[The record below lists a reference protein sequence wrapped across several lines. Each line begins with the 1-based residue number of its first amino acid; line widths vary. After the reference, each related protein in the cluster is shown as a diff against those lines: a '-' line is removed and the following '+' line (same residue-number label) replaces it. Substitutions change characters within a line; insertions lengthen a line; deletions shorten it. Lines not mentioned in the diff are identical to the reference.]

1 MSLQRNQEPLLFAQH
16 GAAERRFLELIS
28 ALPKVSVQGYD
39 KHRNVIYW
47 NKSSECIYGYSEAE
61 AIGRKLE
68 DLIIPSFM
76 RDEVIKLHQRWIEF
90 NEPIPSDELMLKK
103 KGGQPIHV
111 FSSHVM
117 LKQGTD
123 SPEMYCVDID
133 LTEQHEI
140 RQELERMASTDLLT
154 NLPNRRALEQAL
166 TSVIENAKASNTSF
180 ALFFIDLDMFKEV
193 NDTLGH
199 TWGDELLKTVAER
212 LTNSTDGTNGI
223 LTRFGGDEF
232 VYVAN
237 NITCEKQCSDIA
249 EKIANCFKVSFVLNA
264 ENVHITSS
272 IGISRY
278 PRDGDEIDDLL
289 KHADAAMYYAKAK
302 GRNRYHF
309 FTTELSQQLREQRR
323 IATNLRESLH
333 KDEFELLFQPQ
344 IDLTKG
350 TFTSCEALL
359 RWCPKDKTSSVPP
372 NIFIPIAERSE
383 LISDIGSWVLEKA
396 CQQAQKWKL
405 KGIDIRIDIN
415 VSGKELE
422 KSGYFARLI
431 ASRAQY
437 GLEPKDIGLELTENV
452 LIKSDSTILAN
463 LKKQRDLGVEISID
477 DFGTGYSSLSYL
489 KEFPVTHLKID
500 RSFLKGAPENAYD
513 SALMEA
519 IVNVGHKLNLK
530 IVVEGVE
537 TESQSNYCESLS
549 VEFVQG
555 FLYSKP
561 ISAEVLEMLYK
572 AQFEKA

>member
-1 MSLQRNQEPLLFAQH
+1 MQRYEEPLLFGQH

-47 NKSSECIYGYSEAE
+47 NKSSEDIYGYSETE
-61 AIGRKLE
+61 ALGKKLE
-68 DLIIPSFM
+68 DLIIPNFM
-76 RDEVIKLHQRWIEF
+76 RDDVIRLHQRWIEF
-90 NEPIPSDELMLKK
+90 DEPILSDELVLKK

-140 RQELERMASTDLLT
+140 RQELELMASTDLLT
-154 NLPNRRALEQAL
+154 NLPNRRALEL
-166 TSVIENAKASNTSF
+166 CLISVIEDAKSSKTGF

-199 TWGDELLKTVAER
+199 TWGDELLKSVAKR
-212 LTNSTDGTNGI
+212 LSGCIDSTSGV
-223 LTRFGGDEF
+223 LARFGGDEF
-232 VYVAN
+232 VYLAN
-237 NITCEKQCSDIA
+237 NVSCENRCEEIAKTLSD
-249 EKIANCFKVSFVLNA
+249 CFRESFALST

-272 IGISRY
+272 IGISLY
-278 PRDGDEIDDLL
+278 PRDGDVIDDLL
-289 KHADAAMYYAKAK
+289 KHADAAMYQAKAE

-309 FTTELSQQLREQRR
+309 FTSALSQRLREQRNV
-323 IATNLRESLH
+323 AVNLRESLRN
-333 KDEFELLFQPQ
+333 DEFKLVFQPQ
-344 IDLTKG
+344 VDVKTGK
-350 TFTSCEALL
+350 FSSCEALL
-359 RWCPKDKTSSVPP
+359 RWCPVDKTQAVPP
-372 NIFIPIAERSE
+372 DVFIPIAERGE
-383 LISDIGSWVLEKA
+383 LIGDIGNWVLRKA
-396 CQQAQKWKL
+396 CQQAQEWKQ
-405 KGIDIRIDIN
+405 KGIEIRIDIN

-422 KSGYFARLI
+422 KSSYFKCLTACREEYNL
-431 ASRAQY
+431 
-437 GLEPKDIGLELTENV
+437 LPKDIGLELTENV
-452 LIKSDSTILAN
+452 LIKSDSTILEN
-463 LKKQRDLGVEISID
+463 LRAQRILGVEISID

-489 KEFPVTHLKID
+489 KHFPVTHLKID
-500 RSFLKGAPENAYD
+500 RSFLGGAPENEYD

-537 TESQSNYCESLS
+537 TESQSDYCKSLN

-555 FLYSKP
+555 YLYSRP
-561 ISAEVLEMLYK
+561 ISADAIESLYK
-572 AQFEKA
+572 EQSW